1 MNFILLGLSQRK
13 CDVLVCP
20 SHSEGM
26 PTVILEAMASGLAI
40 IATNVGAVKEQI
52 KGNGWLLASISSEK
66 LTEALIKCCQ
76 CEETQLS
83 DFKKASIKLVSE
95 KFLWNKTIELMLKQ
109 FSKILK
115 KTT

>member
-1 MNFILLGLSQRK
+1 VQRIVRQ

-52 KGNGWLLASISSEK
+52 KGNGWLLESISSEK
-66 LTEALIKCCQ
+66 LTEALIECCQ

>member
-1 MNFILLGLSQRK
+1 
-13 CDVLVCP
+13 
-20 SHSEGM
+20 M

-52 KGNGWLLASISSEK
+52 KGNGWLLESISSEK
-66 LTEALIKCCQ
+66 LSEVLIECCHSK
-76 CEETQLS
+76 ETQLS